1 MYHKRWIWF
10 KSYVDQVRGSSYL
23 SDQYKTYVDDLQ
35 SCLRHGRSKNDQAC
49 EHHRQSVYEDV
60 CLLLDHPNFSDV
72 FASTFSESD
81 LVPFVKSI
89 YVASIRKGSLC
100 HWDFVI
106 SKEQNIGAFYSE
118 SFKSG
123 VIKTFGRP
131 FKYKFDQNL
140 TPWFLNGLQNKF
152 SITTFNNGMNETVVS
167 LTELISQ
174 GTEKRFIFGMDF
186 QPAFLGKMIANSCLH
201 HFESENC
208 DLFRSDGSSV
218 THADEAYLAD
228 ISPSTYHELKINES
242 LEDNFCIGDGKIYKK
257 TKFNTSSAS
266 NSIFTEI
273 IAGKLPYFCDLK
285 KNVSH
290 F

>member
-1 MYHKRWIWF
+1 M
-10 KSYVDQVRGSSYL
+10 
-23 SDQYKTYVDDLQ
+23 
-35 SCLRHGRSKNDQAC
+35 
-49 EHHRQSVYEDV
+49 
-60 CLLLDHPNFSDV
+60 
-72 FASTFSESD
+72 
-81 LVPFVKSI
+81 
-89 YVASIRKGSLC
+89 
-100 HWDFVI
+100 I

-242 LEDNFCIGDGKIYKK
+242 LEDNFCIGDRKINKK
-257 TKFNTSSAS
+257 TKFNISSAS

-273 IAGKLPYFCDLK
+273 IAGKLPYFCDFK
-285 KNVSH
+285 
-290 F
+290 